1 MSTSGTTNDMEDP
14 PSKYTVEELGQ
25 MMNRTWD
32 EFLIAVKHH
41 FDPDIYI
48 DHLGTLA
55 TLRQTG
61 SIEAYQTA
69 FEDTM
74 QRLSNVSDDTLMSLF
89 IAGLRDPIKKDLLTR
104 RPSSLNEA
112 FALAQQVA
120 ACQILLTGAPPT
132 PKSSLQD
139 RETRQR
145 NFSSGLSTTVQH
157 RQGQAPPGQNRPP
170 YPIIK
175 VSAAK
180 RAEKQRKNE
189 CYYCPEKYT
198 RDHVCS
204 KKFYA
209 LIGEDDEEFLD
220 DPNEETNTD
229 LDGENM
235 VITGDVSSIHMVN
248 PRLKP
253 RSIRLLGTINGKTV
267 NVLID
272 RSSTHNFIKPAVAE
286 QLSLPVLSGH
296 AFEVYLYILQVE
308 GPDVILGV
316 QWLQELGDVTKN
328 YKELTMRFEL
338 GDKQIFLQG
347 EAADQPTPDPPSPD
361 PLPFVDPVLGVVLAK
376 FQPVFAVPTALPPAR
391 RWDHRIHLAHP
402 NCPINVRPYR
412 YPYFQKT
419 EIERLVQEMLEQ
431 RVIQHSTSAFSS
443 PVLLVCKKDGTFRFC
458 VDYHALNAAT
468 TPDHFPIPTADELFD
483 ELHAARI
490 FTKLDL
496 RSGYH
501 QIRMQVDDI
510 HKTTFRTHDGHFEFL
525 VMPFG
530 LTNAPSTFQAAMN
543 GVFQPFLRKFVI
555 VFFDDILVYSS
566 SIQDHVGHLSQ
577 VLTILAENCF
587 YIKLSKC
594 SFGVNTIEYLGHII
608 SAGELRADKAKIEAM
623 VAWPT
628 PTTIKQLR

>member
-1 MSTSGTTNDMEDP
+1 
-14 PSKYTVEELGQ
+14 
-25 MMNRTWD
+25 
-32 EFLIAVKHH
+32 
-41 FDPDIYI
+41 
-48 DHLGTLA
+48 
-55 TLRQTG
+55 
-61 SIEAYQTA
+61 
-69 FEDTM
+69 M

-286 QLSLPVLSGH
+286 QLSLPVLSVNPFRVFVGNGASLRCSYACVHTPIALQGH

-347 EAADQPTPDPPSPD
+347 EGSPPRQISYHG
-361 PLPFVDPVLGVVLAK
+361 LFSL
-376 FQPVFAVPTALPPAR
+376 
-391 RWDHRIHLAHP
+391 LAH
-402 NCPINVRPYR
+402 
-412 YPYFQKT
+412 
-419 EIERLVQEMLEQ
+419 
-431 RVIQHSTSAFSS
+431 
-443 PVLLVCKKDGTFRFC
+443 
-458 VDYHALNAAT
+458 
-468 TPDHFPIPTADELFD
+468 
-483 ELHAARI
+483 
-490 FTKLDL
+490 
-496 RSGYH
+496 
-501 QIRMQVDDI
+501 
-510 HKTTFRTHDGHFEFL
+510 
-525 VMPFG
+525 
-530 LTNAPSTFQAAMN
+530 
-543 GVFQPFLRKFVI
+543 
-555 VFFDDILVYSS
+555 
-566 SIQDHVGHLSQ
+566 
-577 VLTILAENCF
+577 
-587 YIKLSKC
+587 
-594 SFGVNTIEYLGHII
+594 
-608 SAGELRADKAKIEAM
+608 
-623 VAWPT
+623 
-628 PTTIKQLR
+628 